1 MRVIR
6 NLKLDMINK
15 GANNMEKLIFKNSRD
30 LSLVGNLYI
39 SNSNRVVIMA
49 HGFTNN
55 KSSQGRFDKI
65 AEALIKLDFNVFAF
79 DFSGCG
85 ESDPDILN
93 AANEVD
99 DLNSA
104 IEFMKSRGYERIGLF
119 GNSLGSLICLR
130 CFRSEIET
138 MVLMGALTHRMD
150 YDWNEEFTQ
159 DQMNE
164 LERDGI
170 ITLTSAELGIR
181 RVGHQMLNDFKD
193 IDQEKLLKAV
203 SCPVLIIHGNNE
215 EDKEE
220 VQLLANSRKGMHLLS
235 ETAEL
240 VVIDG
245 AKHGCRE
252 HLDEVIKLTSKW
264 YLKHMKQ

>member
-1 MRVIR
+1 M
-6 NLKLDMINK
+6 NK
-15 GANNMEKLIFKNSRD
+15 GVENMEKLIFKNSRG
-30 LSLVGNLYI
+30 LSLVGNLYTSD
-39 SNSNRVVIMA
+39 SNSIVIMA

-65 AEALIKLDFNVFAF
+65 AEALKKQHFNVFAF

-85 ESDPDILN
+85 ESAPDILN

-104 IEFMKSRGYERIGLF
+104 IEFMKSKGYQSIALF

-130 CFRSEIET
+130 CFRPEIET
-138 MVLMGALTHRMD
+138 MVLMGALTHSMK

-159 DQMNE
+159 EQIIE
-164 LERDGI
+164 LDRKGF
-170 ITLTSAELGIR
+170 ITLNSLELGIR
-181 RVGHQMLNDFKD
+181 RVGHQMLQDFGE
-193 IDQEKLLKAV
+193 IDQEKLLKDV
-203 SCPVLIIHGNNE
+203 SCPVLIIHGNND

-220 VQLLANSRKGMHLLS
+220 LQLLANTKKGLHLLS
-235 ETAEL
+235 ETSEL

-252 HLDEVIKLTSKW
+252 HLDRVIELTTEW
-264 YLKHMKQ
+264 YLKHLGK